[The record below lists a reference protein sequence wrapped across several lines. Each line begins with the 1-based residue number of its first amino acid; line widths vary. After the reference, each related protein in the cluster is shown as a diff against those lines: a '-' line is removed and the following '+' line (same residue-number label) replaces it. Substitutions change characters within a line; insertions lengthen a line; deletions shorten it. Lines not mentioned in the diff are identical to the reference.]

1 MLTMVLYSEL
11 IGVKAN
17 SWISVK
23 ILLVIFGTNIFANDK
38 DAII

>member
-1 MLTMVLYSEL
+1 MVLYSEL
-11 IGVKAN
+11 MGVKAN
-17 SWISVK
+17 FWMSIK